1 MERVFNFAPG
11 PAMLPQ
17 QALETAAAEMLSY
30 QGTGMSVME
39 MSHRS
44 KGYQAIF
51 DEAISLLRD
60 LMHIP
65 ENYTVLL
72 LQGGATGQF
81 AAVPLNLLKTTADYA
96 DTGNFA
102 ADLHR
107 EFIILPFGQF
117 PCNRQLLVQ
126 KPHLPDLNR
135 IRSIVGFLL
144 QRRAGCVH
152 QFGVGLLRAVFII

>member
-102 ADLHR
+102 HGALSQAKAYGDIRCAASSR
-107 EFIILPFGQF
+107 EDNYTYIPCASCRMQEGQES
-117 PCNRQLLVQ
+117 
-126 KPHLPDLNR
+126 PHR
-135 IRSIVGFLL
+135 IRF
-144 QRRAGCVH
+144 R
-152 QFGVGLLRAVFII
+152 

>member
-1 MERVFNFAPG
+1 MERVYNFAPG

-51 DEAISLLRD
+51 DESVALLKD

-65 ENYTVLL
+65 DNYTVLL
-72 LQGGATGQF
+72 LHGGATGQF

-96 DTGNFA
+96 DTGTKPTATSA
-102 ADLHR
+102 AR
-107 EFIILPFGQF
+107 RPPGRTTTPISQ
-117 PCNRQLLVQ
+117 RSR
-126 KPHLPDLNR
+126 R
-135 IRSIVGFLL
+135 IW
-144 QRRAGCVH
+144 
-152 QFGVGLLRAVFII
+152 